1 MLKQRLEINGTTY
14 QASIKDD
21 EIFGITYYDKNFT
34 KVMLKKFKNAYTAE
48 VTTRF
53 ANIAKHFSN

>member
-21 EIFGITYYDKNFT
+21 KIFGITYYDKNFT
-34 KVMLKKFKNAYTAE
+34 KVMLKKFKNAYTTE